1 MEAESLQPIANMYFD
16 ARAVDEDEDIDE
28 NYSDYSDD
36 SADDRGDNCTD
47 GYSDCDQGKP
57 CSSTIQL
64 QDITDCRNNCFEL
77 ALSKLD
83 LDHPGVVLCKEY
95 WSSAELAFNILQS
108 EWNLPQVE
116 VLPSVINPK
125 GINRERAED
134 LYKEIREFCRPG
146 TEDLVAPEVNN

>member
-1 MEAESLQPIANMYFD
+1 MNTAEVVGLHNGTVCVPTYNWTTY
-16 ARAVDEDEDIDE
+16 
-28 NYSDYSDD
+28 
-36 SADDRGDNCTD
+36 
-47 GYSDCDQGKP
+47 
-57 CSSTIQL
+57 
-64 QDITDCRNNCFEL
+64 
-77 ALSKLD
+77 LSQFYKKLRH
-83 LDHPGVVLCKEY
+83 LKGSHHFNFLKDHPGVVLCKEY